1 MQMPPAP
8 GTDPKSHG
16 LWAMTAPPPPETT
29 PLAGDAR
36 ADARVD
42 VAVVGAGYTGLAAA
56 LRLAG
61 AGARV
66 TVLEAAGI
74 GSGGAG
80 RNVGLVN
87 AGLWVMP
94 DDIVATL
101 GAEKGEGLLSLLG
114 GAPAEVFALVARHA
128 IPCEATPN
136 GTLHCAVGRAGRAEI
151 EARAAQWQARGAP
164 VHLLDADAARAM
176 IGGGTYRGALLDD
189 RAGTIQPLAYAR
201 GLARAA
207 MGAGAV
213 IHTASPVRAAEE
225 GAGGWVLRTDGGRL
239 AADWIIVA
247 TDAYS
252 FGPWER
258 LAREQVP
265 LPYFNFATPPVPDAL
280 RQRILPG
287 RQGIWDTQQV
297 LTSLRYDA
305 AGRLVFGSIG
315 ALGGLAG
322 VHEAYARRAL
332 ARLFPELPPAP
343 FEAGW
348 FGTIGMTDDALPR
361 LRRLARNVVSIS
373 GYNGRGI
380 GPGTVFGR
388 LLADLVLGR
397 IRPEEVPLPERDVTV
412 PRWRAAQAA
421 FYAAGSAAAHLVGE
435 RRPG

>member
-1 MQMPPAP
+1 MPPPP
-8 GTDPKSHG
+8 GADPKTHG
-16 LWAMTAPPPPETT
+16 LWAMTAPPAPETA
-29 PLAGDAR
+29 PLAGAAR
-36 ADARVD
+36 AD

-56 LRLAG
+56 LRLAE

-101 GAEKGEGLLSLLG
+101 GAEKGEALLALLG
-114 GAPAEVFALVARHA
+114 GAPAEVFALVARHGIA
-128 IPCEATPN
+128 CEATPN

-164 VHLLDADAARAM
+164 VRLLDAEAARAM
-176 IGGGTYRGALLDD
+176 IGGGSYRGALLDE

-207 MGAGAV
+207 MAAGAAV
-213 IHTASPVRAAEE
+213 HTASPVRAAEE
-225 GAGGWVLRTDGGRL
+225 GTGGWVLRTDAGTL
-239 AADWIIVA
+239 AADWIVVA
-247 TDAYS
+247 SDAYS

-265 LPYFNFATPPVPDAL
+265 LPYFNLATPPVPEDL
-280 RQRILPG
+280 RRRVLPG
-287 RQGIWDTQQV
+287 RQGIWDTRQV

-315 ALGGLAG
+315 ALAGVEAG
-322 VHEAYARRAL
+322 VHAAYARRAL
-332 ARLFPELPPAP
+332 ARLFPQLPPAP

-348 FGTIGMTDDALPR
+348 YGTIGMTDDALPR
-361 LRRLARNVVSIS
+361 FRHLARNVVSIS

-397 IRPEEVPLPERDVTV
+397 IGPDEVPLPEREISV
-412 PRWRAAQAA
+412 PRWRAAKAA

-435 RRPG
+435 RLPG

>member
-1 MQMPPAP
+1 MPPAP

-16 LWAMTAPPPPETT
+16 LWAMTAPPPPETA
-29 PLAGDAR
+29 PLTGA
-36 ADARVD
+36 ARVD

-56 LRLAG
+56 LRLAE

-66 TVLEAAGI
+66 TLLEAAGI

-101 GAEKGEGLLSLLG
+101 GAERGEGLLSLLG

-128 IPCEATPN
+128 IACEATPN

-164 VHLLDADAARAM
+164 VHLLDAEAARTM
-176 IGGGTYRGALLDD
+176 IGGGTYRGALKDD

-225 GAGGWVLRTDGGRL
+225 GAGGWALRTDGGTL

-247 TDAYS
+247 GDAYS

-265 LPYFNFATPPVPDAL
+265 LPYFNFATPPVPEAL
-280 RQRILPG
+280 RGRILPG

-315 ALGGLAG
+315 ALAGIEAG
-322 VHEAYARRAL
+322 VHAAFARRAL
-332 ARLFPELPPAP
+332 ARLFSELPPAP

-361 LRRLARNVVSIS
+361 FRRLARNVVSIS

-397 IRPEEVPLPERDVTV
+397 IRAEEVPLPERDVTV
-412 PRWRAAQAA
+412 PRWRAAKAA

-435 RRPG
+435 RRPA

>member
-1 MQMPPAP
+1 MPPPP
-8 GTDPKSHG
+8 GTDPRSHG
-16 LWAMTAPPPPETT
+16 LWAMTAPPAPETA
-29 PLAGDAR
+29 PLSGEAR
-36 ADARVD
+36 ADI
-42 VAVVGAGYTGLAAA
+42 AVVGAGYTGLSAA
-56 LRLAG
+56 LRLAE

-66 TVLEAAGI
+66 VVLEAAGI

-101 GAEKGEGLLSLLG
+101 GAEKGEGLLALLG

-128 IPCEATPN
+128 IACEATPN
-136 GTLHCAVGRAGRAEI
+136 GTLHCAVGRAGQAEI

-164 VHLLDADAARAM
+164 VRLLDADAARVA
-176 IGGGTYRGALLDD
+176 IGGGTYRGALLDE

-207 MGAGAV
+207 MAAGAV
-213 IHTASPVRAAEE
+213 LHTASPVRAAEE
-225 GAGGWVLRTDGGRL
+225 TAGGWLLRTDGGTL
-239 AADWIIVA
+239 AADRIIVA
-247 TDAYS
+247 SDAYS

-265 LPYFNFATPPVPDAL
+265 LPYFNFATPPVPERL
-280 RQRILPG
+280 RTRILPG
-287 RQGIWDTQQV
+287 REGIWDTRQV

-315 ALGGLAG
+315 ALGALAG
-322 VHEAYARRAL
+322 VHEAFSRRAL

-343 FEAGW
+343 FEAAW
-348 FGTIGMTDDALPR
+348 YGTIGMTDDALPR
-361 LRRLARNVVSIS
+361 FRRLARNVVSIS

-388 LLADLVLGR
+388 LLADVVLGR
-397 IRPEEVPLPERDVTV
+397 SRAEDVPLPEREVAV

-421 FYAAGSAAAHLVGE
+421 FYAAGSAAAHVVGE
-435 RRPG
+435 RGMG

>member
-1 MQMPPAP
+1 MPPAP

-16 LWAMTAPPPPETT
+16 LWAMTASPPPETA
-29 PLAGDAR
+29 PLTGAAR
-36 ADARVD
+36 AD

-56 LRLAG
+56 LRLAE

-66 TVLEAAGI
+66 TLLEAAGI

-101 GAEKGEGLLSLLG
+101 GAERGEGLLSLLG

-128 IPCEATPN
+128 IACEATPN

-164 VHLLDADAARAM
+164 VHLLDAEKARTM
-176 IGGGTYRGALLDD
+176 IGGGTYRGALKDD

-201 GLARAA
+201 GLAGAA
-207 MGAGAV
+207 LGSGAE
-213 IHTASPVRAAEE
+213 IRTASPVRAAEE
-225 GAGGWVLRTDGGRL
+225 AAGGWLLRTDGGTL

-247 TDAYS
+247 GDAYS

-265 LPYFNFATPPVPDAL
+265 LPYFNFATPPVPEAL

-315 ALGGLAG
+315 ALAGIEAG
-322 VHEAYARRAL
+322 VHAAYARRAL

-361 LRRLARNVVSIS
+361 FRRLARNVVSIS

-412 PRWRAAQAA
+412 PRWRAAKAA

-435 RRPG
+435 RRPA